1 MTSVRP
7 TPHSMAPEPTAD
19 EWALLDFAVSLKA
32 MLRGPLK
39 TALPQIYDA
48 QAAGAWARKHGR
60 RPQSWRDVAKAMDD
74 QPTYRWW
81 SSLQRAQQEFYL
93 DVTSTTCEREA
104 PALINRF
111 REMAAQPG
119 LGSLSL
125 DNGVAIPAYQADVD
139 IHCVPGS
146 YFIERT
152 ADDVWAGARSDL
164 GGFVFAMGK
173 HGALNEDKGL
183 AGAAFVK
190 QRFPD
195 LAPRRIL
202 DLGCTIGCSTLPWCD
217 AFPEA
222 EVHALDLSAP
232 SLRYGWARANA
243 LGKAVHFRQGD
254 AEATPYEAG
263 SFDLVVSH
271 ILLHE
276 TSRTA
281 LRNIVAE
288 AHRLLAPGGVML
300 HVEVPV
306 RREEAFDQFLANWDS
321 LNNNEPFWST
331 LSEMDLVGPALD
343 AGFPRDAV
351 FEAVVPTQK
360 AKAGDWLGYGARKAM
375 S

>member
-1 MTSVRP
+1 MSSVRP
-7 TPHSMAPEPTAD
+7 KPHAMAPAPTAD

-39 TALPQIYDA
+39 AALPKIYETRA
-48 QAAGAWARKHGR
+48 EPAWTEQHGR
-60 RPQSWRDVAKAMDD
+60 RPQSWRDVADAMEGE
-74 QPTYRWW
+74 PHYRWW
-81 SSLQRAQQEFYL
+81 SALHRAQQEFYL
-93 DVTSTTCEREA
+93 DVTSTACDREL
-104 PALINRF
+104 PDLIERF
-111 REMAAQPG
+111 RETSARPT
-119 LGSLSL
+119 LGSLTL
-125 DNGVAIPAYQADVD
+125 DDSVAIPAYQSAVD

-183 AGAAFVK
+183 SGAAFVK

-217 AFPEA
+217 AFPDA
-222 EVHALDLSAP
+222 EVHGLDLSAP
-232 SLRYGWARANA
+232 SLRYGWARAEA
-243 LGKAVHFRQGD
+243 LGKAVHFLQAD
-254 AEATPYEAG
+254 AEAAPYEDG

-276 TSRTA
+276 TSRPA
-281 LRNIVAE
+281 LARIVAE

-306 RREEAFDQFLANWDS
+306 RRTDPFDQFLVNWDS

-331 LSEMDLVGPALD
+331 LGEMDLVGPALD
-343 AGFPRDAV
+343 AGFPRDGI
-351 FEAVVPTQK
+351 FEAVIPSQK
-360 AKAGDWLGYGARKAM
+360 AKVGDWLGYGARKAQA
-375 S
+375 